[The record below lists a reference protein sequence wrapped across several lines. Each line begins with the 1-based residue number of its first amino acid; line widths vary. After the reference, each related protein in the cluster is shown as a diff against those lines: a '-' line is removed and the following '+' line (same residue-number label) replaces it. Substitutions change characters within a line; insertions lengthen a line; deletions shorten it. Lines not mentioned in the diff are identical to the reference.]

1 MKSNIAPAFTATG
14 GSLTDGSS
22 ESISPKDLQTGVS
35 VVICC
40 YNSEQVLPETLKH
53 LARQITPQSCKWE
66 VVVVNNASTDRTADI
81 AAEIW
86 NEFKCPSPLRV
97 VNETTPGLSAARRRG
112 TLEANYSILIFCDD
126 DNWLCDSYVSTAQ
139 QIMLDGKIASCGGMG
154 KLATDIVPPNWFS
167 KFHRSFAI
175 GPQANESGPINSY
188 PYGAGVVLR
197 TAILRK
203 AYGLGFKSLLSDR
216 KGNTLS
222 SGGDGEIAEWL
233 AILDTGNWYYNSE
246 LQFFHF
252 IETPRLNKT
261 YLYRLSN
268 GFGQMTPILRIYQRF
283 RAQKPTV
290 DPSKLYYQQLLR
302 SFVMLFAI
310 PIRLA
315 FKGKFRY
322 LLHRQFAELIWVM
335 RNRETYVSAVGKIDQ
350 YWKASDIRS

>member
-1 MKSNIAPAFTATG
+1 MVKSLPAEG
-14 GSLTDGSS
+14 W
-22 ESISPKDLQTGVS
+22 VS
-35 VVICC
+35 W
-40 YNSEQVLPETLKH
+40 
-53 LARQITPQSCKWE
+53 RQ
-66 VVVVNNASTDRTADI
+66 
-81 AAEIW
+81 
-86 NEFKCPSPLRV
+86 
-97 VNETTPGLSAARRRG
+97 
-112 TLEANYSILIFCDD
+112 
-126 DNWLCDSYVSTAQ
+126 
-139 QIMLDGKIASCGGMG
+139 
-154 KLATDIVPPNWFS
+154 
-167 KFHRSFAI
+167 I
-175 GPQANESGPINSY
+175 GPQANESGPISSY

-290 DPSKLYYQQLLR
+290 DPSI
-302 SFVMLFAI
+302 VA
-310 PIRLA
+310 
-315 FKGKFRY
+315 
-322 LLHRQFAELIWVM
+322 
-335 RNRETYVSAVGKIDQ
+335 SAVCRIDMGDEKSRNVCFSC
-350 YWKASDIRS
+350 WKDRSILESKRYTKLDRSYRFDFD